1 MNRIH
6 AFVAAPLLLGLSCTA
21 SPADPQAPPA
31 VSEAVESLMPGVAPA
46 WLKPSPMAGLWEVA
60 LGPHIFYIS
69 SDGEHLL
76 RGDIVSVG
84 SRENLTRPARN
95 KARLNAV
102 ESLGEDSM
110 IVFTPASAKYTVS
123 VFTDVD
129 CGYCA
134 KLHREMQTYLDAGI
148 RIRYLAYPRAGVGS
162 KSYDKIVSVWCADDQ
177 RQAMTDAKAGRDLAP
192 QSCKN
197 PVDDHFEMGQLVGVR
212 GTPTIVLQTGDIV
225 PGYVPADRLLRT
237 LREVGAV
244 PRS

>member
-129 CGYCA
+129 CG
-134 KLHREMQTYLDAGI
+134 
-148 RIRYLAYPRAGVGS
+148 
-162 KSYDKIVSVWCADDQ
+162 DDQ